1 MSRSNEENYVLF
13 RKDYVNR
20 SKSVVIYTEDLNG
33 DGNLIFNVDYETQYS
48 NGEGQHGNAMVDL
61 TDILNAYNVSSFNE
75 LAENFQSRY
84 GNDEKAWQKIVA
96 ELKGKGLNVCD
107 DENESCDNENGFYM
121 TNL

>member
-1 MSRSNEENYVLF
+1 MSRSKEENYVLF

-20 SKSVVIYTEDLNG
+20 SKSLVIYTEDLNG